1 MNQMQRKMTLDC
13 CEKEFDMLPLSDS
26 HLMSI
31 KSESK
36 FSGKEEIV
44 IPFDSFDLTETDQQ
58 KVA

>member
-1 MNQMQRKMTLDC
+1 MRRKMTLDC
-13 CEKEFDMLPLSDS
+13 GEKELDMLALSDS
-26 HLMSI
+26 NLMSI

-44 IPFDSFDLTETDQQ
+44 IPFDSFELTETDQQ